1 MKLLNIHTIRF
12 LLIFVISHPAIVSK
26 GEQCSASLPTVRVVQ
41 TCPQNEVELSRAQ
54 QQKKCEHLAKY
65 QKCTKPATF
74 KYHCVLNAF
83 SNETIEVCAPEIISN
98 GYCVK
103 FDEGSLLQMFGE
115 DCTTYSN
122 PCATRFL
129 SSELLQYLHCNDLI
143 QKGMDS
149 IRTTST
155 PNHHNDPTRI
165 TTTPN
170 PQNETNIGEI
180 LGIIIVFLGALV
192 TMVLVCVVFI
202 VVKLCQ
208 YLKKNQGREIQEK
221 VNIWIKYMK
230 VKSRF

>member
-1 MKLLNIHTIRF
+1 M
-12 LLIFVISHPAIVSK
+12 ISHPAIFSK
-26 GEQCSASLPTVRVVQ
+26 GEQCLASLPTVRVVQ
-41 TCPQNEVELSRAQ
+41 TCPQNEAELSRAQ

-83 SNETIEVCAPEIISN
+83 SNETIEVCAQEIYSQ

-129 SSELLQYLHCNDLI
+129 SSDLLQYLQCNDLL

-149 IRTTST
+149 IRTTAT

-170 PQNETNIGEI
+170 PQNETNIGEYTEFQESTSQRTGKNQAI
-180 LGIIIVFLGALV
+180 YKNLVPMNINDFTIFYTLVRDMFRLIIIRVRE
-192 TMVLVCVVFI
+192 T
-202 VVKLCQ
+202 CQ
-208 YLKKNQGREIQEK
+208 
-221 VNIWIKYMK
+221 
-230 VKSRF
+230 KSN